1 MPTGSSPV
9 RTRCYT
15 PLGSGS
21 SGGVQ
26 VALFSG
32 VGTVKCA
39 REQFAGVGVYA
50 PRLTFDRAGDIT
62 EITGR

>member
-1 MPTGSSPV
+1 M
-9 RTRCYT
+9 
-15 PLGSGS
+15 
-21 SGGVQ
+21 Q